1 MVKRPTILFGLF
13 LIQAAI
19 LATKVPASAQ
29 ATSLNGLWSGT
40 TLVTPCDFALSG
52 RCNAQNNITLKL
64 AQQNNQITGSYTCTT
79 GTMVCRN
86 GGADNMGT
94 VQWGRISGKFIR
106 LSLIIP
112 ADTSNC
118 YYNGMLTSANAMH
131 GTHMCFN
138 GGAMVEEGT
147 WNVKLASGQ

>member
-1 MVKRPTILFGLF
+1 
-13 LIQAAI
+13 
-19 LATKVPASAQ
+19 
-29 ATSLNGLWSGT
+29 
-40 TLVTPCDFALSG
+40 
-52 RCNAQNNITLKL
+52 LKL
-64 AQQNNQITGSYTCTT
+64 AQQNRQITGNYTCAT

-86 GGADNMGT
+86 GGADNTGN
-94 VQWGRISGKFIR
+94 VQWCRISGKLIR

-147 WNVKLASGQ
+147 WDVKLASGR